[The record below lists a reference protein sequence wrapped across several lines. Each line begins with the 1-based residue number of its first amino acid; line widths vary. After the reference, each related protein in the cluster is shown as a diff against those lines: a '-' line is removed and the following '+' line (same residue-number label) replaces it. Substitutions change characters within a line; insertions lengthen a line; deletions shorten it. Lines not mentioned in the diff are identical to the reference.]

1 MSDPKAQVSGGATW
15 TQAQRARLP
24 PTSFVV
30 VEDNVDSAETLR
42 SVLEMAGHSVEVAF
56 SGDVGLD
63 LVRAQQP
70 EVVLCDLGLPGLSGW
85 EIAEALRHETSFDA
99 TLLIAVTGYGQPE
112 DRRRSHEA
120 GFDEHLTKP
129 VDLRTIEAT
138 VRRLRGL
145 PDP

>member
-1 MSDPKAQVSGGATW
+1 MSDQKPQLNGGARW
-15 TQAQRARLP
+15 TQSRWPRLA

-42 SVLEMAGHSVEVAF
+42 SVLEMAGHRVEVAF
-56 SGDVGLD
+56 TGDGGLE
-63 LVRAQQP
+63 LVRNQRP
-70 EVVLCDLGLPGLSGW
+70 EVVLCDLGLPGMSGF
-85 EIAEALRHETSFDA
+85 EVAEALRDEDHFDQ

-129 VDLRTIEAT
+129 VDLRTIEST